1 MMGDLFDLLAAIS
14 LVLGGA
20 LTFLAA
26 LGVLRMPDVYI
37 RMHASTKAGTLGVLL
52 IALALVFLGA
62 DAGVVSKAIAVFG
75 FVLLTAPIG
84 AHLIARAAW
93 RTGIEPWQWR
103 PEAAANRD
111 DAPPS
116 SSEPHR
122 NGRDANPGL

>member
-1 MMGDLFDLLAAIS
+1 MTDLFDLLAAVA

-20 LTFLAA
+20 LTFIAA

-52 IALALVFLGA
+52 IALALVFVGA
-62 DAGVVSKAIAVFG
+62 DAGVVSKSVAVFA

-103 PEAAANRD
+103 PEASADRGEAET
-111 DAPPS
+111 S

-122 NGRDANPGL
+122 DTGDAHPRL

>member
-1 MMGDLFDLLAAIS
+1 VSGLLEILAATS

-20 LTFLAA
+20 LTFIAA

-52 IALALVFLGA
+52 IALALVFMGA
-62 DAGVVSKAIAVFG
+62 DAGVVSKAVAVFA

-93 RTGIEPWQWR
+93 RGGQTPWQWR
-103 PEAAANRD
+103 PSSGAGAD
-111 DAPPS
+111 PP
-116 SSEPHR
+116 
-122 NGRDANPGL
+122 GRP

>member
-1 MMGDLFDLLAAIS
+1 MSDVLEPVAAVV

-20 LTFLAA
+20 LTFVAA

-52 IALALVFLGA
+52 IALALVFMGA
-62 DAGVVSKAIAVFG
+62 DAGVVSKALAVFA

-93 RTGIEPWQWR
+93 RGGLEPWQWR
-103 PEAAANRD
+103 PKPAATSHTDETERM
-111 DAPPS
+111 
-116 SSEPHR
+116 
-122 NGRDANPGL
+122 

>member
-1 MMGDLFDLLAAIS
+1 MIGDLFDLLAAVS

-52 IALALVFLGA
+52 IALALVFIGA
-62 DAGVVSKAIAVFG
+62 DAGVVSKAIAVFA

-103 PEAAANRD
+103 PEAATRD

>member
-1 MMGDLFDLLAAIS
+1 MTELFDLLAAVS

-20 LTFLAA
+20 LTFIAA

-52 IALALVFLGA
+52 IALALVFVGA
-62 DAGVVSKAIAVFG
+62 DAGVVSKAVAVFA

-93 RTGIEPWQWR
+93 RSGLEPWQWHPERADATTSEAER
-103 PEAAANRD
+103 P
-111 DAPPS
+111 
-116 SSEPHR
+116 
-122 NGRDANPGL
+122 

>member
-1 MMGDLFDLLAAIS
+1 MTEMLEVLAAVA

-20 LTFLAA
+20 LSFVAA

-52 IALALVFLGA
+52 IALALVLTGA
-62 DAGVVSKAIAVFG
+62 DAGVVSKALAVFA

-93 RTGIEPWQWR
+93 RGGQEPWQWR
-103 PEAAANRD
+103 PKPRAAADTDR
-111 DAPPS
+111 AA
-116 SSEPHR
+116 R
-122 NGRDANPGL
+122 M

>member
-1 MMGDLFDLLAAIS
+1 MMGDLFDLLAAVS

-52 IALALVFLGA
+52 IALALVFVGA
-62 DAGVVSKAIAVFG
+62 DAGVVSKAVAVFA

-93 RTGIEPWQWR
+93 RSGLEPWQWR
-103 PEAAANRD
+103 PERAD
-111 DAPPS
+111 DTT
-116 SSEPHR
+116 SEAERP
-122 NGRDANPGL
+122 

>member
-1 MMGDLFDLLAAIS
+1 MSEMLEVLAATS

-20 LTFLAA
+20 LTFIAA

-52 IALALVFLGA
+52 IALALVFMGA
-62 DAGVVSKAIAVFG
+62 DAGVVSKALAVLA

-93 RTGIEPWQWR
+93 RGGLEPWQWR
-103 PEAAANRD
+103 PDRVAGADTD
-111 DAPPS
+111 DG
-116 SSEPHR
+116 
-122 NGRDANPGL
+122 GRT

>member
-1 MMGDLFDLLAAIS
+1 VSGVLELLAAIS

-20 LTFLAA
+20 LTFIAA

-52 IALALVFLGA
+52 IALALVLMGA
-62 DAGVVSKAIAVFG
+62 DAGVVSKAIAVFA

-93 RTGIEPWQWR
+93 RGGQRPWQWR
-103 PEAAANRD
+103 PRTDTDVE
-111 DAPPS
+111 PS
-116 SSEPHR
+116 
-122 NGRDANPGL
+122 GRP